1 MKGMGIYLDDEMV
14 DLAGTDLG
22 SVLGAAQQQLQ
33 GQGRVVVEVQLD
45 GRTLVGDEVADQ
57 QHQSIADAEVRLYSA
72 NPRELAGDVLDQV
85 RQRLEDARRLQE
97 EAAASLQQD
106 NSAEALHHISSLI
119 EIWMQTQQAVLYSV
133 AILDIDL
140 DRFRIDGQPMAELAE
155 QLIGQLKTLKQ
166 LIGDGDMV
174 ALADVLAYEWP
185 GTVDQWDQLVG
196 NLAEQ
201 IRA

>member
-1 MKGMGIYLDDEMV
+1 MGIYLDDEIV
-14 DLAGTDLG
+14 ELAGSDLG

-33 GQGRVVVEVQLD
+33 GQGRVVVEVQVD
-45 GRTLVGDEVADQ
+45 GRTLVGDEVSDQ
-57 QHQSIADAEVRLYSA
+57 QHQPIADTEVRLYSA
-72 NPRELAGDVLDQV
+72 NPRELAGEVLDQV
-85 RQRLEDARRLQE
+85 RQRLEDARRLQQ
-97 EAAASLQQD
+97 EAATSLQQD

-140 DRFRIDGQPMAELAE
+140 DGFKINGQPMAELAE
-155 QLIGQLKTLKQ
+155 ELISQLKALKQ

-185 GTVDQWDQLVG
+185 GIVDQWDELVG
-196 NLAEQ
+196 NLAKQ
-201 IRA
+201 IRS